1 MGTRETARGTRK
13 TVRGPR
19 PGPAAPQCAICG
31 PSGRG
36 PCTQQHLTHGVSV
49 WLCAVHG
56 RNTFLQRRG
65 GKDFAERLS
74 AVWVASGASSARR
87 IAALQAHV
95 RRIRNAG
102 VRPLQPGSY
111 SWPKLRQ
118 EAERRFATGECPRS
132 VIIAE
137 LRQTYR
143 DGPAMVPSVR
153 TMRRWFTEAR
163 WLGTTQPPKTR
174 QARRSL
180 RIPSKYL
187 RPGVG
192 TLPRGGMQ
200 NPFFPGSIHGR
211 TILDRQRP
219 TVRSIRCALWQG
231 HSASRHE
238 RRGPSTSMPRSE
250 ALP

>member
-1 MGTRETARGTRK
+1 MARGRRRRGTRK
-13 TVRGPR
+13 TSRGTR
-19 PGPAAPQCAICG
+19 PGSAAPQCAICG

-36 PCTQQHLTHGVSV
+36 PCSQQHLTHGVSV

-56 RNTFLQRRG
+56 RDMFLRRRG
-65 GKDFAERLS
+65 GKDFAERLN

-95 RRIRNAG
+95 RRVRNAG

-118 EAERRFATGECPRS
+118 EAERRFAAGECPRS
-132 VIIAE
+132 VITE

-163 WLGTTQPPKTR
+163 WLGTTQPAKTR
-174 QARRSL
+174 LARRSL

-192 TLPRGGMQ
+192 TLPRGGTQ
-200 NPFFPGSIHGR
+200 NPFFPWVHPWK
-211 TILDRQRP
+211 DDP
-219 TVRSIRCALWQG
+219 
-231 HSASRHE
+231 
-238 RRGPSTSMPRSE
+238 
-250 ALP
+250 